1 MTNRQLILLTILI
14 FIGSL
19 SYSQNTKVIL
29 NSVNITLPGPGEW
42 KQTAKNETGG
52 QWMFKNENSK
62 MTVSLSARHKSK
74 FDFYKDTISDVRLVT
89 AFYKWDADYWASDK
103 KNEVTQIKIDKD
115 KKYVAWRLKTPQGS
129 NLILNGLKADNL
141 IGIQIPDDSKFDD
154 ENKIKFLEKIYLN

>member
-1 MTNRQLILLTILI
+1 
-14 FIGSL
+14 
-19 SYSQNTKVIL
+19 
-29 NSVNITLPGPGEW
+29 
-42 KQTAKNETGG
+42 
-52 QWMFKNENSK
+52 MFKNENSK